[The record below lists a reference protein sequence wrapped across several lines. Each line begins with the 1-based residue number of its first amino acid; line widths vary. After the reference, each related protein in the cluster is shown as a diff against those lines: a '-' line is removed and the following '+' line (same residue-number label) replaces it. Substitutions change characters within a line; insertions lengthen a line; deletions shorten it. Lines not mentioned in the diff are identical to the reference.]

1 MRCPYCNHEE
11 SKVVDS
17 RPTDENQAIRRRREC
32 INCHKRFTTYEK
44 IEDIPLM
51 VIKKDG
57 TRELFDRNKLITGIM
72 RACQK
77 RAIPNNVLNSIADDV
92 EMYISQSQDKE
103 VKTSDIGE
111 RVLEK
116 LIDIDEVAYARF
128 ASVYREFRDL
138 ESFMSELET
147 MIQKDK

>member
-17 RPTDENQAIRRRREC
+17 RPTDENQSIRRRREC
-32 INCHKRFTTYEK
+32 MSCHKRFTTYEK

-138 ESFMSELET
+138 QSFMSELET

>member
-1 MRCPYCNHEE
+1 MRCPYCNFEE

-17 RPTDENQAIRRRREC
+17 RPTDYNQMIRRRREC
-32 INCHKRFTTYEK
+32 IRCQKRFTTYEK

-57 TRELFDRNKLITGIM
+57 TRELFDKNKLITGIM

-77 RAIPNNVLNSIADDV
+77 RAIPNNILNKIADDV
-92 EMYISQSQDKE
+92 EAFISQSQDKE
-103 VKTSDIGE
+103 VKTSAIGE
-111 RVLEK
+111 KVLEK

-128 ASVYREFRDL
+128 ASVYREYRDL
-138 ESFMSELET
+138 ESFMRELESL
-147 MIQKDK
+147 IEKQK